1 LWRPAPPNPVT
12 KHQIR
17 STSDTIRFTILQEQ
31 KQRNN
36 LMTVSSSYSFAVIK
50 RRAVLTLFL
59 LWISGAPNYSSAI
72 FAAGFV
78 PSPTITSVAPE
89 LRYPILLYTT
99 HHFVPATSHFEKR
112 GHIISNLMHTQVSRK
127 YKATPSTST
136 AIRGASIDNDDEDEE
151 LADYGDRVSGIFGNL
166 RIPASLIAGAS
177 LASAFEVPLA
187 VTDGLKLGIV
197 KRLYSLVMMGT
208 LSSMLLTVLIST
220 MCMNDIAMSPPRR
233 AKYVKDYIEQN
244 YALEWMLTKT
254 HFMWGNVVFVLG
266 SMMRGWMFLK
276 CPIIADGVL
285 GVMGSLTLVSISILV
300 EFTENQTGQT
310 SMQQMRRSMDLV
322 LDKMKT
328 NRLFRVAAVTW
339 MATAIY
345 MIAKIPY
352 IYLQLTSP

>member
-1 LWRPAPPNPVT
+1 MSHVRRGV
-12 KHQIR
+12 
-17 STSDTIRFTILQEQ
+17 STPGSPFCKNKNENKNNQ
-31 KQRNN
+31 QRNN

-177 LASAFEVPLA
+177 FASAFAMPLA
-187 VTDGLKLGIV
+187 DTDGLKLGIV

-254 HFMWGNVVFVLG
+254 HFMWGNVIFVLG
-266 SMMRGWMFLK
+266 SMLRGWVFLK
-276 CPIIADGVL
+276 DPIIADGVL
-285 GVMGSLTLVSISILV
+285 GIMGSLTIISLSIVL
-300 EFTENQTGQT
+300 EFTRRQTGQT
-310 SMQQMRRSMDLV
+310 VMQQTKKSMNMV
-322 LDKMKT
+322 LARMQKNYLFGVGAVMWMTTVAYLSAKT
-328 NRLFRVAAVTW
+328 PHMMQFLLSA
-339 MATAIY
+339 
-345 MIAKIPY
+345 P
-352 IYLQLTSP
+352 